1 MVNAAAYGNEG
12 TAMMPFTTQHTA
24 EEIAAVIDY
33 IRDTFM
39 GADIN
44 PSSVP
49 TTIQRGHTDHDGPL
63 LAARTPADP
72 HAAHGHGATEG
83 DMTAPYP
90 DSLVGDASK
99 GKVFFEDNCAECHGM
114 KGAGDGS
121 RAYFIN
127 PKPRDLT
134 SPKARVELNRPHL
147 FSAVSMG
154 VKGREMAAWSKVI
167 GDQQIAD
174 VAEYVFTAFIQPEPI
189 ITPDKDGVDQTHK
202 TQMHDHSD
210 GAHDHEADGVA
221 SKKN

>member
-49 TTIQRGHTDHDGPL
+49 TTIQGGHTDHDGPL

-99 GKVFFEDNCAECHGM
+99 GKAFFEDNCTDCHGM
-114 KGAGDGS
+114 KGAGDGP

-154 VKGREMAAWSKVI
+154 VKGREMAAWSKVYLPPLSNPNPSSRRTKTVWI
-167 GDQQIAD
+167 KRTKRKCTTIRTGR
-174 VAEYVFTAFIQPEPI
+174 T
-189 ITPDKDGVDQTHK
+189 ITKPMEWLQKK
-202 TQMHDHSD
+202 T
-210 GAHDHEADGVA
+210 ELP
-221 SKKN
+221 

>member
-1 MVNAAAYGNEG
+1 
-12 TAMMPFTTQHTA
+12 
-24 EEIAAVIDY
+24 
-33 IRDTFM
+33 
-39 GADIN
+39 
-44 PSSVP
+44 
-49 TTIQRGHTDHDGPL
+49 
-63 LAARTPADP
+63 
-72 HAAHGHGATEG
+72 
-83 DMTAPYP
+83 MTAPYP

-99 GKVFFEDNCAECHGM
+99 GKAFFEDNCTDCHGM
-114 KGAGDGS
+114 KGAGDGP